1 MFSSS
6 PASQAASQKYADNP
20 FNEKNTAA
28 EGPGW
33 FQPVLDFT
41 KPDTINMIDRLD
53 DVIMG
58 GVSTST
64 VVSVT
69 EPAGVEDSGS
79 TINATTTTSSYAKWA
94 GICRTD
100 GGGFCGFR
108 TNPMDQGPL
117 RVDPAADGIYLDL
130 RLVSDAESARRVW
143 KLTTRTEPSRGER
156 LYQAPIVF
164 HQSADTKEWAR
175 VKVPFSSF
183 RFVSGPRNIPEGPPL
198 NTTGGLY
205 QIGMTLSKFLF
216 GQGLTVLENFRPGY
230 FELHIREIG
239 FYKQGDDGSTAPEAA
254 AASANIV
261 ASADQPK
268 VLTRE
273 QAKKRRSLLLKL
285 LLPLSKLFFTEKSQR
300 RKVAMKLL
308 REKRGLNRGQALWF
322 GFQSRRQSFGILP
335 SLAKTL
341 SIVVVDVFRSIIG
354 IALRVAIVY
363 PLRMVSKVIGALN
376 PKKVKN

>member
-6 PASQAASQKYADNP
+6 PSSQAASQKSADHP
-20 FNEKNTAA
+20 FNETSTAA
-28 EGPGW
+28 EGRGW

-41 KPDTINMIDRLD
+41 RPDTINMIERLD

-69 EPAGVEDSGS
+69 ELAEGEG
-79 TINATTTTSSYAKWA
+79 TINATTTTSSYAKWV

-108 TNPMDQGPL
+108 TNPLDQGPL
-117 RVDPAADGIYLDL
+117 RVDPAADGIYVDL
-130 RLVSDAESARRVW
+130 RLVSDADSSRRVW

-164 HQSADTKEWAR
+164 HPSADTKEWTR

-183 RFVSGPRNIPEGPPL
+183 RYVSGPRNIPEGPPL

-216 GQGLTVLENFRPGY
+216 GQGLTELENFRPGF

-239 FYKQGDDGSTAPEAA
+239 FYKQGDNVSTTPEAA
-254 AASANIV
+254 VATANIV
-261 ASADQPK
+261 PQADPPK

-300 RKVAMKLL
+300 RKVAMKVLL
-308 REKRGLNRGQALWF
+308 EKRGLNRGQAMWF

-335 SLAKTL
+335 SLAQTL
-341 SIVVVDVFRSIIG
+341 SIVAVDVFRSIVG
-354 IALRVAIVY
+354 IALRVVLVY
-363 PLRMVSKVIGALN
+363 PLRMMSKVIGALN
-376 PKKVKN
+376 PKKAKN